1 MESEKVKEIKKA
13 LKCCI
18 KLNNTKYTDR
28 ERQLACINC
37 PYANKD
43 ECDVIISKNCLTL
56 NTELESEN
64 AELKKYK
71 LDWLNGEKMH
81 LQAEMEETEF
91 ELASSNRLFEMVSK
105 ENKQLK
111 DRIAELEFELSKKK
125 LEINALKCGKEI
137 AEGVIEVVKME
148 ETKLALKQFAERLR
162 EKAYPLYSEIGVDY
176 AIPFYKID
184 ETLKEMINEKKNP

>member
-1 MESEKVKEIKKA
+1 MKIEKVKEIKKA

-28 ERQLACINC
+28 ERQLACISC

-56 NTELESEN
+56 INELESEN
-64 AELKKYK
+64 KELKKYK

-91 ELASSNRLFEMVSK
+91 ELYCV
-105 ENKQLK
+105 NKALK
-111 DRIAELEFELSKKK
+111 KRIAELEKENAKYKRK
-125 LEINALKCGKEI
+125 LTTNQWVQEIRKE
-137 AEGVIEVVKME
+137 
-148 ETKLALKQFAERLR
+148 ALKQFAEMLKNKFDHCVGGIYHIYHAETIDER
-162 EKAYPLYSEIGVDY
+162 
-176 AIPFYKID
+176 ID
-184 ETLKEMINEKKNP
+184 ETLKEAINEKKNP